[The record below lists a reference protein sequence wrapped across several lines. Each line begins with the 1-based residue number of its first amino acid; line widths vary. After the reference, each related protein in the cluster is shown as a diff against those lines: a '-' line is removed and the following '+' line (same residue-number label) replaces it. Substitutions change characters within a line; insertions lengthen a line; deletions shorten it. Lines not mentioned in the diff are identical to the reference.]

1 MAIYALEHLVN
12 TLRAARVAGGLSQ
25 REISVKSD
33 LPQSH
38 ISKIENGAVDLRTS
52 SLVEL
57 ARVLDLEVV
66 LVPRRG
72 VPAVRAIVRN
82 LAQARDGRGEA
93 QRSVPPAYSLDD
105 EDHG

>member
-72 VPAVRAIVRN
+72 LPAVRAIVRN
-82 LAQARDGRGEA
+82 LTQAPHGSGEV
-93 QRSVPPAYSLDD
+93 QRPVPPAYSLDD
-105 EDHG
+105 EDNG

>member
-38 ISKIENGAVDLRTS
+38 ISRIENGAVDLRTS

-82 LAQARDGRGEA
+82 LAQAPHGSGGV
-93 QRSVPPAYSLDD
+93 QRPVPPAYSLDD

>member
-1 MAIYALEHLVN
+1 MAIYTLEHLVN
-12 TLRAARVAGGLSQ
+12 TLRAAREAGGLSQ
-25 REISVKSD
+25 REISVKTD

-82 LAQARDGRGEA
+82 LAQARDGRGDA
-93 QRSVPPAYSLDD
+93 QRSAPPAYSLDD